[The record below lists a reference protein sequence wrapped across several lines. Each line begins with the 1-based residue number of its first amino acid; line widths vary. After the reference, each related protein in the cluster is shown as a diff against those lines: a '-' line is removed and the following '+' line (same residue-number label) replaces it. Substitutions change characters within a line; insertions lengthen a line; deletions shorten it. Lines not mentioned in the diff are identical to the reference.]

1 MTRWPTK
8 PLGELVNFIG
18 GGTPRRDCPDFWG
31 GEIPWASVKDLKS
44 QSLGRTLQSITPQG
58 LDNSASNLIPKD
70 TVIIASR
77 VGLGKVV
84 INLTPVAINQ
94 DLKALTPRDNNL
106 FPRYLLLFLLSK
118 AEYLELA
125 GVGATVKGLT
135 IADYQSLKIPV
146 PPLAEQE
153 RIVRLLD
160 EADELRKLRARAD
173 RRATDLIPAVFHDMF
188 GDPVHNSQR
197 LPIVHV
203 EETGRVQLGRQRA
216 PKYQTGKHT
225 RPYVRVANVFEDRID
240 ISDLLSMD
248 FDDRDF
254 KQYKLEYGDILL
266 NEGQSTELVGRPAM
280 WRNEVPD
287 CCFQNTLVRFQA
299 AEQRYCRIMLSHFF
313 WCTFEAV
320 SSRRLVA
327 RLRML
332 RIWEQGDWRRCLL
345 YCRLSHYKM
354 NSPPVSPKFGRWK
367 PSKPLPANALTIF
380 LTPCSTARSRENCKS
395 LPGKRVSLPKE
406 QRD

>member
-44 QSLGRTLQSITPQG
+44 QSLGRTLESITPQG

-173 RRATDLIPAVFHDMF
+173 RRTTDLIPAVFHDMF

-203 EETGRVQLGRQRA
+203 EEAGRVQLGRQRA

-299 AEQRYCRIMLSHFF
+299 DRTKVLPDYALALFLVYFRSGEF
-313 WCTFEAV
+313 AKV
-320 SSRRLVA
+320 SSKTSNVAHLGAGRLA
-327 RLRML
+327 
-332 RIWEQGDWRRCLL
+332 
-345 YCRLSHYKM
+345 KM
-354 NSPPVSPKFGRWK
+354 PFVLP
-367 PSKPLPANALTIF
+367 PLPLQNEFA
-380 LTPCSTARSRENCKS
+380 ARVAEIRAMEAQQAASRQRLDDLFNS
-395 LPGKRVSLPKE
+395 MLHRAFQGKL
-406 QRD
+406 

>member
-44 QSLGRTLQSITPQG
+44 QSLGRTLESITPQG

-70 TVIIASR
+70 TVISASR

-173 RRATDLIPAVFHDMF
+173 RRTTDLIPAVFHDMF

-203 EETGRVQLGRQRA
+203 EEAGRVQLGRQRA

-299 AEQRYCRIMLSHFF
+299 DRTKVLPDYALALFLVYFRSGEF
-313 WCTFEAV
+313 AKV
-320 SSRRLVA
+320 SSKTSNVAHLGAGRLA
-327 RLRML
+327 
-332 RIWEQGDWRRCLL
+332 
-345 YCRLSHYKM
+345 KM
-354 NSPPVSPKFGRWK
+354 PFVLP
-367 PSKPLPANALTIF
+367 PLPLQNEFA
-380 LTPCSTARSRENCKS
+380 ARVAEIRAMEAQQAASRQRLDDLFNS
-395 LPGKRVSLPKE
+395 MLHRAFQGKL
-406 QRD
+406 